1 MCPMKEY
8 FETLELVE
16 GGEVDLENGKICKV
30 QDMSLVCLMMF
41 DNREFLLYDVR
52 YVPELN

>member
-1 MCPMKEY
+1 MKEY
-8 FETLELVE
+8 FETLKLVE